1 MRVISIVGARPQFIK
16 VAPISR
22 AALEL
27 EIEHQIIH
35 TGQHYDAALSDNIF
49 KDLEIPPPVKNLNVG
64 SGSHSYQTSEIMRK
78 IEGAFKE
85 LEPDWVLVY
94 GDTNSTLAAALV
106 AVKMGLK
113 TAHIESGLRS
123 FDKRMPEEINRLVTD
138 QISDL
143 LFAPT
148 QSAMTNLSNEDLGDR
163 SILSGDVMYDVIL
176 WESARNISGDNAI
189 LQSIPSSFYLVTIHR
204 PENTDHRERL
214 QEIVNAL
221 ITLDYPCI
229 IAAHPRLLKQ
239 LKTFDIEIEHGNLIF
254 IDPPNHSDLLAIA
267 QLSHGVITDSGGL
280 QKEAYLLGIRCT
292 TIRKSTEWLETL
304 DERWNVL
311 VPNLSHLLESV
322 TRMIPKEKPL
332 HHYGEGN
339 ASQIILQRLLDAS
352 N

>member
-16 VAPISR
+16 VAPIAR
-22 AALEL
+22 AA
-27 EIEHQIIH
+27 IEMGIDHQIVH

-49 KDLEIPPPVKNLNVG
+49 KDLAIPSPVKNLNVG
-64 SGSHSYQTSEIMRK
+64 SGTHAYQTSEIMLK
-78 IEGAFKE
+78 IEESYEELGA
-85 LEPDWVLVY
+85 DWVLVY

-148 QSAMTNLSNEDLGDR
+148 QSAMKNLADEDLVDR

-176 WESARNISGDNAI
+176 WESARNKSSNNAI
-189 LQSIPSSFYLVTIHR
+189 LRSVPSSFYLVTIHR
-204 PENTDHRERL
+204 PENTDHGGRL
-214 QEIVNAL
+214 QDIVQAL
-221 ITLDYPCI
+221 ITLDRPCV
-229 IAAHPRLLKQ
+229 IAAHPRLIKQ
-239 LKTFDIEIEHGNLIF
+239 LKTFDIDREHRNLIF
-254 IDPPNHSDLLAIA
+254 IEPPNHSDLLAIA

-280 QKEAYLLGIRCT
+280 QKEAYLLGISCT
-292 TIRKSTEWLETL
+292 TVRNSTEWLETL
-304 DERWNVL
+304 DAGWNVL
-311 VPNLSHLLESV
+311 VPDLSDLLAVV
-322 TRMIPKEKPL
+322 TRTAPKEKPL